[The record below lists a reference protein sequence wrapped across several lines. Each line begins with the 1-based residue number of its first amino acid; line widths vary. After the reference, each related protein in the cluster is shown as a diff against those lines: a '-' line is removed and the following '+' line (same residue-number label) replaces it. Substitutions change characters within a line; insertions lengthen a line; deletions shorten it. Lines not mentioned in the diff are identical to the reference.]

1 MSLSSLKQRLPARL
15 EPVANWTPDRTAG
28 RSDFDLNP
36 EESRPAR
43 KLKPAAVLIPV
54 IARPEGATVLLTRR
68 ADSLTSHP
76 GQIAFPGGRLD
87 PGETASV
94 AALREAWEEVALAAA
109 DVEVLGLGDAYET
122 GTGFL
127 VTPVVGWLK
136 APPEVTAAPDEVA
149 ELFEVPW
156 DFLMDRLNHRQDF
169 LVETKIFRCASTR
182 YNQGIVI
189 GRVSAGEISIQ
200 CEAVPRLFRIGLI
213 TFKVMNRGCH
223 SIARGFTRA
232 DSIYLVADGHKCL
245 KRHHGFIVFSEIAGD
260 H

>member
-1 MSLSSLKQRLPARL
+1 MSLSSLKQRLTTRL

-36 EESRPAR
+36 EENRPAR

-54 IARPEGATVLLTRR
+54 IARPDGATVLLTRR
-68 ADSLTSHP
+68 ADSLASHP

-94 AALREAWEEVALAAA
+94 AALREAWEEVALAAN

-169 LVETKIFRCASTR
+169 YDREGQPRRWFWAMPWEER
-182 YNQGIVI
+182 YIWGVTAGIVRALRTRLY
-189 GRVSAGEISIQ
+189 GDEP
-200 CEAVPRLFRIGLI
+200 EPAV
-213 TFKVMNRGCH
+213 
-223 SIARGFTRA
+223 AA
-232 DSIYLVADGHKCL
+232 AEDA
-245 KRHHGFIVFSEIAGD
+245 A
-260 H
+260 